1 MPVGPYTREARPIM
15 ATKKTNPTPSKH
27 PKTSKST
34 KKSATSPAGSSH
46 DFDKAVRAIVAKSHV
61 PLTLKQIHARHK
73 TTFGD
78 ILSTGS
84 IEESV
89 VSLVKGNK
97 LSLTRTVA
105 KSMTLSLDAVS
116 VLISDDPEIA
126 IPQVLCLP
134 PRLPLTNHEIFRT
147 LRDDLNKTNMSRGAV
162 DDALASLTD
171 RGIIQRCAD
180 QKYSCNCP

>member
-1 MPVGPYTREARPIM
+1 MPVGPYTREARPTM
-15 ATKKTNPTPSKH
+15 AAKKTNPTPSKQ
-27 PKTSKST
+27 PKTSKSA
-34 KKSATSPAGSSH
+34 KKPVASPAGPGH

-73 TTFGD
+73 TTFGGT
-78 ILSTGS
+78 LSTGS

-97 LSLTRTVA
+97 LSLTRTGA
-105 KSMTLSLDAVS
+105 RSMTLSLDAVS

-134 PRLPLTNHEIFRT
+134 PRQPLTNHEIFQK

-171 RGIIQRCAD
+171 RGVIQRSAD